1 MITSLQ
7 LAFGMTLFAAASS
20 LIVAGL
26 ISDIAAETAV
36 FFSAL
41 LATGNALSALLLS
54 HIGGTRQS
62 TKAFF
67 GAVLGGML
75 FRMAATLAG
84 FWIGLKILLL
94 PAIALAVALLT
105 YTGLFIAAEVSL
117 WSRQDFSRRVQAS

>member
-1 MITSLQ
+1 
-7 LAFGMTLFAAASS
+7 MTLFAAVSS
-20 LIVAGL
+20 LAAAGL
-26 ISDIAAETAV
+26 ISDLSAETAI

-41 LATGNALSALLLS
+41 LATGNALCALLLS
-54 HIGGTRQS
+54 HIGVTRRT

-75 FRMAATLAG
+75 FRMAATLIG
-84 FWIGLKILLL
+84 FMVGLKILLL
-94 PAIALAVALLT
+94 PATTFAVALLA